1 MGCSTRHASGENY
14 LIDPA
19 LQLLDTA
26 VLINETCAL
35 STTYLFDDK
44 NSRPR
49 DQKGAE
55 QMVQSAEG
63 TALL

>member
-1 MGCSTRHASGENY
+1 MGCSMRKINGENY

-19 LQLLDTA
+19 RLPLDT
-26 VLINETCAL
+26 VELPNEKCTL

-49 DQKGAE
+49 DQRGAE
-55 QMVQSAEG
+55 LIVQSAEG
-63 TALL
+63 TVLL